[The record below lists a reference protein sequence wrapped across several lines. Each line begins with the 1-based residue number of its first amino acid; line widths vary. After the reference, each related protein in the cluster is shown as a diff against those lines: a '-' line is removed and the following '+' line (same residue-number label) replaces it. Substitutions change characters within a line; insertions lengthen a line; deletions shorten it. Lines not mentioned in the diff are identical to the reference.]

1 MRASRWLPLIVLF
14 CLAVAIGPVRAEAAS
29 STFSCTVNQAG
40 PSGTEVRIMLSD
52 NSPAPSFTNKWFKA
66 PVGQEN
72 RMLAIAV
79 SAMINKKKVSV
90 VVDPE
95 LPSPPEISALYLKP

>member
-1 MRASRWLPLIVLF
+1 MKPERRILLSFVLT
-14 CLAVAIGPVRAEAAS
+14 LAATLCAQWVHAGS

-40 PSGTEVRIMLSD
+40 PSGTEVKIMLSD
-52 NSPAPSFTNKWFKA
+52 NSPAPSFTNKWFKT

-79 SAMINKKKVSV
+79 SAMINKKKVNV

-95 LPSPPEISALYLKP
+95 LASPPEISALYLKP

>member
-1 MRASRWLPLIVLF
+1 MRATRWLRLIALF
-14 CLAVAIGPVRAEAAS
+14 CLALAVSTVRAEAVS

-52 NSPAPSFTNKWFKA
+52 NSPAPTFANKWFKA

-79 SAMINKKKVSV
+79 SAMINKKKVNV

-95 LPSPPEISALYLKP
+95 LPSPPEISALYFKP

>member
-1 MRASRWLPLIVLF
+1 MKARRWLPLIVLF
-14 CLAVAIGPVRAEAAS
+14 SLALAVGAVRVEAENG
-29 STFSCTVNQAG
+29 TFTCTVNQAG
-40 PSGTEVRIMLSD
+40 PSGTDVRIMLTD
-52 NSPAPSFTNKWFKA
+52 NSPAPSFANKWFKA

-90 VVDPE
+90 LVDPG
-95 LPSPPEISALYLKP
+95 LPSPTEISALYLKP